1 MVKIDFKDYY
11 LILGLSKGVSGEEIK
26 RVYCKLVWKYYL
38 DMNFGDCKVEVC
50 FKEVNEVYEVLLDL
64 EKCKKYD

>member
-11 LILGLSKGVSGEEIK
+11 LILGLIKSVSVEEIK
-26 RVYCKLVWKYYL
+26 KVYWKLVCKYYL
-38 DMNFGDCKVEVC
+38 DMKFGDCKVEVC

-64 EKCKKYD
+64 EKC